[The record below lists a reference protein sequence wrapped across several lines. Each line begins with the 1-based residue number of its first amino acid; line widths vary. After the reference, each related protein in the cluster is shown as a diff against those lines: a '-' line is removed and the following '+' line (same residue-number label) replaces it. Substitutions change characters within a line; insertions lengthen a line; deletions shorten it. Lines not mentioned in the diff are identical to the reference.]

1 MDTKTNQGNLP
12 IVSIVIPAFNH
23 GAYLMGAIESVLIQD
38 YPNLELI
45 VLNDGSTDNTA
56 EILKQYEGC
65 FYWETQSNIGQAK
78 TLNKGWAMAK
88 GDILGYLSADDFLL
102 PGAVRKLVKCLLVNK
117 GAVLCYPNFQLVDS
131 KSRVIRN
138 VIAPDYNYFE
148 MVTKLLCAPG
158 PGALF
163 LKQAYLRAGEWNPSL
178 RRFPDYEYWLRLG
191 LEGDF
196 IHLSENLA
204 AFRVH
209 EESFSFSETNIND
222 SEEAS
227 RIISAYY
234 LETKHIPGNVQDAKR
249 LALSNSIM
257 LSAQLHLRSGRYLL
271 GVKRIFKAILLSPFL
286 LLSIRSYKLIFHGVF
301 NRLLYKLLFIL
312 K

>member
-1 MDTKTNQGNLP
+1 MPKVT
-12 IVSIVIPAFNH
+12 IVIPAFNH
-23 GAYLMGAIESVLIQD
+23 ATYLIQAIESILIQD

-56 EILKQYEGC
+56 EILKQYDGR
-65 FYWETQSNIGQAK
+65 FYWETHSNMGQAK

-102 PGAVRKLVKCLLVNK
+102 PGAIGKLVKCLLDNK

-138 VIAPDYNYFE
+138 VSAPDYSYFE
-148 MVTKLLCAPG
+148 MVTSLLCAPG
-158 PGALF
+158 PGAIF
-163 LKQAYLRAGEWNPSL
+163 LKEAYLKAGEWNPTL

-196 IHLSENLA
+196 IHLKENIA

-209 EESFSFSETNIND
+209 AKSFSFSETNIDD
-222 SEEAS
+222 SEEAF
-227 RIISAYY
+227 RIISAYFSERK
-234 LETKHIPGNVQDAKR
+234 LIPGEVKDAEEI
-249 LALSNSIM
+249 AISNSIM

-271 GVKRIFKAILLSPFL
+271 GTKRFIKAISLSPTL
-286 LLSIRSYKLIFHGVF
+286 LLSTKPYKLIFHGMF
-301 NRLLYKLLFIL
+301 NRFLHKFLFVL
-312 K
+312 KNIIK